1 MRDNEGM
8 QITSWKF
15 VCDKNVPNSATLE
28 IVADGDVKE
37 VHSEGNGPVDAA
49 FLALGTLLEG
59 EPDLELYQVHAVTK
73 GTDAQ
78 AEVTVRLAD
87 NGKTVNGHAAHT
99 DTLVASA
106 KAYLNALNKLLV
118 KREKNKPEE
127 MTA

>member
-1 MRDNEGM
+1 M
-8 QITSWKF
+8 
-15 VCDKNVPNSATLE
+15 
-28 IVADGDVKE
+28 KE

-49 FLALGTLLEG
+49 FLALGTLVEG

-87 NGKTVNGHAAHT
+87 DGKTVNGHAAHT

-118 KREKNKPEE
+118 KREKSKPEE